1 MKSESKYSLSRQIV
15 LLKSYISKLNT
26 NQSFLSLISSV
37 TSVVIGLVVGF
48 IVLLIVNPSESLK
61 SFATI
66 LLGGFNLGS
75 VGVGQV
81 IYFATPIILT
91 GLSVAIAFKGGQF
104 NIGASGQYIVG
115 AYVGLYISIKWTF
128 IAPEM
133 LWIFSIIG
141 ACLAGALWGIVPA
154 LLKAY
159 RNVNEI
165 ISGIMMNFIAMYFVN
180 MMLIETIYDPIRS
193 QSLAPQTNIPSLFL
207 GKIFAGSS
215 ANGGFIL
222 ACLIAVFLYIVFKR
236 SVVGFKINTLGINEN
251 VARFAGI
258 NIKKT
263 IIMTMLISG
272 GLAGIGG
279 ISTYLA
285 ESGKF
290 LQATEIMAVEGLN
303 GIAVALLALNN
314 PIAVIFTG
322 IFVAHL
328 QVGGFYLQHYEFA
341 PQIIDIVIGIIVYC
355 SAFLT
360 VFKNIMIKIL
370 TRIRER
376 K

>member
-1 MKSESKYSLSRQIV
+1 MKSESKYSLSRLIV

-26 NQSFLSLISSV
+26 NQSFLSFISSV
-37 TSVVIGLVVGF
+37 TSVVIGLIVGF
-48 IVLLIVNPSESLK
+48 VFLLVVNPSESLK
-61 SFATI
+61 SFSTI

-75 VGVGQV
+75 VGIGQV

-91 GLSVAIAFKGGQF
+91 GLSVATAFKGGLF
-104 NIGASGQYIVG
+104 NVGASGQYIVG

-133 LWIFSIIG
+133 LWIFSIVG
-141 ACLAGALWGIVPA
+141 ACLAGAVWGIVPA

-193 QSLAPQTNIPSLFL
+193 QSLAPQTNIPSLLL
-207 GKIFAGSS
+207 GDIFAGSS

-222 ACLIAVFLYIVFKR
+222 ACLIAVFLYIMFKR

>member
-1 MKSESKYSLSRQIV
+1 MKSESKYSLSRLIV

-26 NQSFLSLISSV
+26 NQSFLSFISSV
-37 TSVVIGLVVGF
+37 TSVVIGLIVGF
-48 IVLLIVNPSESLK
+48 VFLLVVNPSESLK
-61 SFATI
+61 SFSTI

-75 VGVGQV
+75 VGIGQV

-91 GLSVAIAFKGGQF
+91 GLSVATAFKGGLF
-104 NIGASGQYIVG
+104 NVGASGQYIVG

-133 LWIFSIIG
+133 LWIFSIVG
-141 ACLAGALWGIVPA
+141 ACLAGAVWGIVPA

-193 QSLAPQTNIPSLFL
+193 QSLAPQTNIPSLLL
-207 GKIFAGSS
+207 GDIFAGSS

-222 ACLIAVFLYIVFKR
+222 ACLIAVFLYIMFKR

-285 ESGKF
+285 DSGKF
-290 LQATEIMAVEGLN
+290 LQATEIMAVEGFN

-314 PIAVIFTG
+314 PIAVIFTA

-341 PQIIDIVIGIIVYC
+341 PQIIDVVIGITIYC

-360 VFKNIMIKIL
+360 IFKNAMIKIL
-370 TRIRER
+370 TKIRER

>member
-1 MKSESKYSLSRQIV
+1 MKSESKYSLSRLIV

-26 NQSFLSLISSV
+26 NQSFLSFISSV
-37 TSVVIGLVVGF
+37 TSVVIGLIVGF
-48 IVLLIVNPSESLK
+48 VFLLVVNPSESLK
-61 SFATI
+61 SFSTI

-75 VGVGQV
+75 VGIGQV

-91 GLSVAIAFKGGQF
+91 GLSVATAFKGGLF
-104 NIGASGQYIVG
+104 NVGASGQYIVG

-133 LWIFSIIG
+133 LWIFSIVG
-141 ACLAGALWGIVPA
+141 ACLAGAVWGIVPA

-285 ESGKF
+285 DSGKF
-290 LQATEIMAVEGLN
+290 LQATEIMAVEGFN

-314 PIAVIFTG
+314 PIAVIFTA

-341 PQIIDIVIGIIVYC
+341 PQIIDVVIGITIYC

-360 VFKNIMIKIL
+360 IFKNAMIKIL
-370 TRIRER
+370 TKIRER